1 MTGLRS
7 LLRSSS
13 LRALLRGAPAIASAG
28 PNPGD
33 SEMSDF
39 AISGPTSIAEGSTGA
54 ATAASYMITR
64 TGYVDGA
71 GYVDWTVEGRGT
83 DPAQPSDFV
92 GGAYPSGRANF
103 AAGVSSAA
111 IAVNILPDVI
121 YEPDRAFRVVLS
133 NPVTIGTLSIANAD
147 TTIVNDDA
155 PGLQP
160 LAWSYN
166 AGYAFET
173 SPAGTTIGTPINR
186 TAGSALTIVSVAD
199 SAGNPAASTLFAIS
213 GNALLTG
220 ATPLDYE
227 MSAIYLVTV
236 RETLDALT
244 RDTVLPVTVIDLPE
258 VAATF
263 ADDFTGTDNAPVR
276 LRPGWEASAGS
287 ATYQDN
293 IKIVGNRMQFGGS
306 GTTVYT
312 ALHDVGAANVR
323 VEYNLYT
330 TLASTGRCMLRYT
343 SGSNYFGLTCSGQN
357 VQLTKRVAGTQA
369 PPGASYSLYT
379 AQTPNRTWNGEKI
392 TLELINNV
400 VSLYVDDVYVGAMDV
415 SDLPASNKAGFDTF
429 NSTVAQADNVVMT
442 PLMPFGLSNL
452 QKVAY
457 SDPATGNAYVPIVG
471 SFVTA
476 PTNLQWR
483 LETEAG
489 TVVTGYDWQDLNPRI
504 ANNAFSKF
512 VTVPKPSSVVN
523 YVIKVRDSANAGAV
537 VQTAAFGVGLALA
550 LYGQSNMAHALDV
563 YAPAADNYS
572 GKSWTVGPSTTL
584 RAPVGYAIA
593 GYNNALADLFAL
605 PVITMDYAVGGQSV
619 QALSPGAGTGYFEAL
634 VAGVRAQGGRVSA
647 FLVDQGEANA
657 GALSTGGSM
666 TMAQWR
672 DAWFVVYR
680 ALLAATGQREA
691 DVPFGIAITNGTTA
705 AGIDG
710 SITSEGHIQLRRAE
724 LLVGTGLASTF
735 VSHHKFDCDYVDTI
749 HQSDQAQYEKLGPRW
764 AYGLAK
770 KLGKVANDRRG
781 PLITG
786 MTRNGAELTFTVDL
800 NGAVGIA
807 ADGGAMKGWQV
818 VPAAGFD
825 GSQDAA
831 GYFTTPANTLTV
843 NSVGV
848 VGNTI
853 KVTLSADPGGPV
865 AARYPA
871 TKSGSPAKFDGASPF
886 EIPYNTT
893 GAAAPPQIRGSY
905 ADGSTVG
912 LFPILGGLAA

>member
-1 MTGLRS
+1 
-7 LLRSSS
+7 
-13 LRALLRGAPAIASAG
+13 
-28 PNPGD
+28 
-33 SEMSDF
+33 
-39 AISGPTSIAEGSTGA
+39 
-54 ATAASYMITR
+54 
-64 TGYVDGA
+64 
-71 GYVDWTVEGRGT
+71 
-83 DPAQPSDFV
+83 
-92 GGAYPSGRANF
+92 
-103 AAGVSSAA
+103 
-111 IAVNILPDVI
+111 
-121 YEPDRAFRVVLS
+121 
-133 NPVTIGTLSIANAD
+133 
-147 TTIVNDDA
+147 
-155 PGLQP
+155 
-160 LAWSYN
+160 
-166 AGYAFET
+166 
-173 SPAGTTIGTPINR
+173 
-186 TAGSALTIVSVAD
+186 VSVAD
-199 SAGNPAASTLFAIS
+199 SAGNPAASTLFAMS
-213 GNALLTG
+213 GSTLVTG
-220 ATPLDYE
+220 TTPLDYE
-227 MSAIYLVTV
+227 ASALYLVTV

-244 RDTVLPVTVIDLPE
+244 RDTALPVTVIDLPE
-258 VAATF
+258 VGTTF
-263 ADDFTGTDNAPVR
+263 IDDFTGTDGDPIRSRAGWVGNGNTTNQDAIRISGNQMQVNAAGSSNVYTVTHD
-276 LRPGWEASAGS
+276 AGS
-287 ATYQDN
+287 ANVSMSFKFNSATTS
-293 IKIVGNRMQFGGS
+293 S
-306 GTTVYT
+306 GRIM
-312 ALHDVGAANVR
+312 AR
-323 VEYNLYT
+323 WS
-330 TLASTGRCMLRYT
+330 ST
-343 SGSNYFGLTCSGQN
+343 SNYVGLQTTSSS
-357 VQLTKRVAGTQA
+357 VQLTKRVAGSATTISPA
-369 PPGASYSLYT
+369 FSAYPGVMNG
-379 AQTPNRTWNGEKI
+379 QTVRLDI
-392 TLELINNV
+392 INNIA
-400 VSLYVDDVYVGAMDV
+400 SLWVDGTKISQVDV
-415 SDLPASNKAGFDTF
+415 SDVPASTKWGVDTF
-429 NSTVAQADNVVMT
+429 NSGVMLLDDMTIT
-442 PLMPFGLSNL
+442 PLMPFGLSSLN
-452 QKVAY
+452 KVVYA
-457 SDPATGNAYVPIVG
+457 DPATGNAYVPIVG
-471 SFVTA
+471 SFIAA

-489 TVVTGYDWQDLNPRI
+489 AVVSGYDWQDLTPRI

-512 VTVPKPSSVVN
+512 VTIPKPASVVN
-523 YVIKVRDSANAGAV
+523 YVIKVRDSADVATV
-537 VQTAAFGVGLALA
+537 VSTAAFGVGLALA
-550 LYGQSNMAHALDV
+550 LYGQSNMAHALDA

-593 GYNNALADLFAL
+593 GYNNAFADLFAL
-605 PVITMDYAVGGQSV
+605 PVISMNYAVGGQSV

-634 VAGVRAQGGRVSA
+634 VAGIRAQGGRITA

-749 HQSDQAQYEKLGPRW
+749 HQSDHAQYEKLGPRW

-786 MTRNGAELTFTVDL
+786 MARNGAELTFTVDL

-807 ADGGAMKGWQV
+807 ADGGTLKGWQV
-818 VPAAGFD
+818 VPASGFD

-831 GYFTTPANTLTV
+831 GYFATPANTLTV
-843 NSVGV
+843 NSVAV
-848 VGNTI
+848 FGNTI

-893 GAAAPPQIRGSY
+893 GAAAPPQIRGTY